1 MRTPMSTACC
11 VLGIALFWTAA
22 GFGQDV
28 SPLLQYIP
36 ADANTLSV
44 LRVKELTQSPRG
56 QKEGWAQKH
65 ESEFLQGAVTIPPW
79 VDVLVRGSYV
89 RPGTQGGEW
98 TVVVLPLPAGADI
111 SLVAKREES
120 EVQDLSGLQSVQ
132 SHRYNGYFVEFP
144 ATDNGRHILGGIA
157 PATRQD
163 TSRWIQEVGGRG
175 RPSISEYLSAA
186 AADTSAQIV
195 LAIDLHDLFDPA
207 TIRHR
212 IDSSEA
218 VGNNGK
224 ASAALVVDFQSLQ
237 GARLAIHT
245 DAETTAEIRLDFG
258 RRIGDEGQF
267 IKPLLVEFLNDAG
280 AAVDELEHA
289 QTAVQGKTVSLKTSL
304 SDEGLRRVLSLITTP
319 PPPSAMGRA
328 EPTPPSPTPA
338 QASSQPDAEASRRY
352 YQAVNRIVE
361 DLDKAR
367 SRSSN
372 YTRTAQWHFN
382 FADKIDRLPS
392 AGVDPE
398 LLKYGSDIS
407 GKLRALGASLRGVAV
422 QVNALD
428 SSVVY
433 NVQQYQTYNSGF
445 DWWWGGAR
453 TAWGA
458 YNYGMPTYTNVT
470 SNLAEVRQKQAEVV
484 QQGEPQR
491 TEIWQMIQNERS
503 QVEREMVGKYGA
515 GFQKR

>member
-120 EVQDLSGLQSVQ
+120 EVQDLGGLQSVQ

-163 TSRWIQEVGGRG
+163 TSRWVQEVRGRG

-186 AADTSAQIV
+186 AAETSAQIV

-237 GARLAIHT
+237 GGAAGHSHRRR
-245 DAETTAEIRLDFG
+245 DDG
-258 RRIGDEGQF
+258 RNPHGLRPAIGDEGQF

-289 QTAVQGKTVSLKTSL
+289 QDRCSRQNRVAQDIAVGR
-304 SDEGLRRVLSLITTP
+304 GLRRVLSLITTP

-367 SRSSN
+367 SRSSS